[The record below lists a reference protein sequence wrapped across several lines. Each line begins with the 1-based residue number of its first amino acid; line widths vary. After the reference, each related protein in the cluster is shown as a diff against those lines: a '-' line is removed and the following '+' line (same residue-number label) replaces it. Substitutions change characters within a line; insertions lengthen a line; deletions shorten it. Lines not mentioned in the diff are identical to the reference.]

1 MDNQVKRILFSIVLI
16 SAILLSG
23 EPITILGVEENFN
36 AGPNGLVKV
45 GDYPYPTNPMN
56 DRAKGYLIQGKVKSA
71 VFNYGNFVQWGDYT
85 SNGYSGHPAGL
96 WGMYTYL
103 PHVSFTSGVA
113 GKDYASNYEWNDNCR
128 DVGNNVEVWCSED
141 AYYAWYEDGDTNF
154 VTILF
159 EDIGER
165 GEVGNKIDDIGL
177 ITEKNQWGFTNFGE
191 VFISLEDGVDPNN
204 SNAYGNPDEKM
215 GIGLVYPWAYRPSL
229 DLRTDEY
236 DKYNYGPDGEEW
248 TADDDYEYYGANVNE
263 SWFTRWSPSTNSD
276 WHAAN
281 KARINSHDTEVTAGD
296 IFGDVEIYGVP
307 LTDPDD
313 PYPLL
318 AHSSYS
324 QTWPKRFNED
334 TGEDEPFWPGWWAED
349 FDPDLPGC
357 NGSRKD
363 PDCWKD
369 VPGRFI
375 SDNDVYMEFDDRWAH
390 RGNRVNSTN
399 TEYNQTGYPMGLRV
413 MAEAHSYGVNYA
425 EDILFVTVKVRNESG
440 DFNAFERDASGAE
453 IPVKDNAGNPIGGEG
468 MIMPDGT
475 KLNRGKGFNYK
486 NVSLGFY
493 FDADAVSADLNG
505 NFGVHTNA
513 DDFMEYYWEKFKV
526 QDDSLLIS
534 MAMIYDYDGNSNGA
548 TDIGI
553 VGVQLLDSPRATS
566 PIDLDLDG
574 IIDIYTG
581 EPLKMTDWHWFDWYN
596 RPGVVERESD
606 GNCCAGARGRAQAQ
620 NKEEIQFKLMSGDT
634 TNISSDEKQWF
645 FHTPYPDTDLDSELN
660 PHFDSIDGLMLT
672 PEFLDGEEG
681 LDCVLLMS
689 CGPFDLDVGEEVPF
703 SFTIIFG
710 QNQNDIIKNARF
722 GQIMYNSHYQGYTPP
737 ATPQVFAAVD
747 HNKVVLNWNDAAE
760 DSKDVVTGYSDF
772 EGYNVYKSTDG
783 GFTWGDPEDKIYD
796 YDGIHVGWHPIAQYD
811 LTENQ
816 DITHCVYSNDD
827 NCTSEDWR
835 GISVAGIDSL
845 APWIYL
851 GDNSGLSH
859 AYVDTNVI
867 DGIKYTYSVTSYDMG
882 VAADYTIEWID
893 NGDGTFT
900 PDTTYSPS
908 NPEHWS
914 TPWGYPSIETSKG
927 TTIYDP
933 NFVTVIPGYHASN
946 ITFPDVTNTREFII
960 PNEGTSGNY
969 EKYYTIVNEQELSD
983 KLIRLEIQTDLVNS
997 TNTYFG
1003 LRTEDPVL
1011 YIYEINDKIEQTPVH
1026 TLGIPFDSLP
1036 SDSLDYF
1043 MDLPGAFLDND
1054 IVYFP
1059 NYMLEYPIV
1068 NSDTEDY
1075 INNWSDFTDG
1085 IRLRFDNMPQSLLEV
1100 QNTFEPIS
1108 QIEWYTADD
1117 SMRNTITTLDFTYKN
1132 NNQYAM
1138 RINFDYMVEFSD
1150 HGITEA
1156 ANVSPASDCTDNV
1169 STYLPFK
1176 VTNLTTGKEVRLS
1189 LNDRGFFGGAADEDT
1204 TNTGYADCRWTNN
1217 EKIVLSGDSLRIGQ
1231 NGAELGYQTWDL
1243 KLAFDFLLSFPGVN
1257 LNIYIPGVIYNQG
1270 DYVYHQGMMWYASQ
1284 NINTTILPN
1293 KFIDTDGDGINE
1305 NPWIVQYPWED
1316 GDYIIIRTNKFYKD
1330 GDSWFADMAE
1340 LGKSHKVTQRE
1351 LEEIR
1356 VVPNPYIARS
1366 PFNESGYVRQLEF
1379 IQLPQHCTITIFTI
1393 SGEKVISFEHD
1404 DEYSGREFWN
1414 LRTVNNQEV
1423 APGLYLYTVE
1433 ADGKKHIGKFA
1444 IVR

>member
-1 MDNQVKRILFSIVLI
+1 MKRILFSIVFI

-23 EPITILGVEENFN
+23 EPITILGVEENFD
-36 AGPNGLVKV
+36 AGSNGLAKV
-45 GDYPYPTNPMN
+45 GDYPFPTNPMN

-71 VFNYGNFVQWGDYT
+71 VFNYGNFIQWGDYT
-85 SNGYSGHPAGL
+85 SSGYSGHPSGL
-96 WGMYTYL
+96 WGSYTYL

-113 GKDYASNYEWNDNCR
+113 GKDYASNYDWYICLEAPNY
-128 DVGNNVEVWCSED
+128 VVWCSED
-141 AYYAWYEDGDTNF
+141 AYYAWYEGGDTNF

-159 EDIGER
+159 EDIAER
-165 GEVGNKIDDIGL
+165 GVVGNRIDDIPL
-177 ITEKNQWGFTNFGE
+177 VSFKNQWGITNTSKI
-191 VFISLEDGVDPNN
+191 FISLEDGVNPNN
-204 SNAYGNPDEKM
+204 SDAYGNPGEKM
-215 GIGLVYPWAYRPSL
+215 GIGLVYPWAYRPKL

-236 DKYNYGPDGEEW
+236 DKYDYGPDGEEW
-248 TADDDYEYYGANVNE
+248 TEDDEYEYYGANVNE
-263 SWFTRWSPSTNSD
+263 SWFTRWSPSTNTD
-276 WHAAN
+276 WNAAN
-281 KARINSHDTEVTAGD
+281 KARINTHDTEVTAGD

-334 TGEDEPFWPGWWAED
+334 TGEDEPYWPGWWAED

-486 NVSLGFY
+486 NVFLGFY

-505 NFGVHTNA
+505 NFGVHSNA
-513 DDFMEYYWEKFKV
+513 DDFMEYYFERFKV

-534 MAMIYDYDGNSNGA
+534 MAMIYDYDMNSNGV

-553 VGVQLLDSPRATS
+553 VGVQLLDSPLATS
-566 PIDLDLDG
+566 TVDLDLDG
-574 IIDIYTG
+574 IPEIYPG

-606 GNCCAGARGRAQAQ
+606 GNCCAGEKGRAQAS

-634 TNISSDEKQWF
+634 TNLSLDEKQWF
-645 FHTPYPDTDLDSELN
+645 FHTQYPDTDADNELN

-672 PEFLDGEEG
+672 SEFIEGSEPNNG
-681 LDCVLLMS
+681 LDCVLIMS

-703 SFTIIFG
+703 SFTVIFG
-710 QNQNDIIKNARF
+710 QNQNDIIKNAKF

-737 ATPQVFAAVD
+737 ATPKVFAAVD
-747 HNKVVLNWNDAAE
+747 HNKVVINWEDAAE

-772 EGYNVYKSTDG
+772 EGYRVYKSTNG
-783 GFTWGDPEDKIYD
+783 GLTWGDPEDKIYD
-796 YDGIHVGWHPIAQYD
+796 YDGIHVGWHPLAQYD

-827 NCTSEDWR
+827 DCTSEDWR

-851 GDNSGLSH
+851 GNNTGLSH
-859 AYVDTNVI
+859 TYVDTNVI

-882 VAADYTIEWID
+882 VEADYSITWND

-900 PDTTYSPS
+900 PDTTDSSS
-908 NPEHWS
+908 NPDHWS

-969 EKYYTIVNEQELSD
+969 EKYYTIVNEQDLSD
-983 KLIRLEIQTDLVNS
+983 KLIRLEIQTDIGNPD
-997 TNTYFG
+997 TYFG
-1003 LRTEDPVL
+1003 LRTEHPVL
-1011 YIYEINDKIEQTPVH
+1011 YVYEINDKIEQAPVH
-1026 TLGIPFDSLP
+1026 SQGIPVDSLP

-1043 MDLPGAFLDND
+1043 MDLPGTFLDND
-1054 IVYFP
+1054 ILYLP
-1059 NYMLEYPIV
+1059 NYMLEYPII
-1068 NSDTEDY
+1068 NSDYEDY
-1075 INNWSDFTDG
+1075 INNWSDFSDG
-1085 IRLRFDNMPQSLLEV
+1085 IRLRFDNMPNSL
-1100 QNTFEPIS
+1100 QDAPDDFDPIS
-1108 QIEWYTADD
+1108 SIEYHAINNLSETAIFLEFTPKDD
-1117 SMRNTITTLDFTYKN
+1117 
-1132 NNQYAM
+1132 QYPY
-1138 RINFDYMVEFSD
+1138 RLNFDYKIEFSD

-1156 ANVSPASDCTDNV
+1156 AGVYPVDNPCV
-1169 STYLPFK
+1169 DNRSVYLPFR
-1176 VTNLTTGKEVRLS
+1176 VINLTTGKDVGMT
-1189 LNDRGFFGGAADEDT
+1189 LNDKGLFGGDAGSDT
-1204 TNTGYADCRWTNN
+1204 TNTGYKDCNWTRN
-1217 EKIVLSGDSLRIGQ
+1217 EGIVLSSDSLRIGL
-1231 NGAELGYQTWDL
+1231 NGADSTFQTWDL
-1243 KLAFDFLLSFPGVN
+1243 KLAFDLLYSFQGLDITAFVP
-1257 LNIYIPGVIYNQG
+1257 NIIYNQG
-1270 DYVYHQGMMWYASQ
+1270 DYVSYQGMIWYASQ
-1284 NINTTILPN
+1284 PIGTTILPN

-1305 NPWIVQYPWED
+1305 NPWVIQYPWE
-1316 GDYIIIRTNKFYKD
+1316 
-1330 GDSWFADMAE
+1330 
-1340 LGKSHKVTQRE
+1340 
-1351 LEEIR
+1351 
-1356 VVPNPYIARS
+1356 
-1366 PFNESGYVRQLEF
+1366 
-1379 IQLPQHCTITIFTI
+1379 
-1393 SGEKVISFEHD
+1393 
-1404 DEYSGREFWN
+1404 
-1414 LRTVNNQEV
+1414 
-1423 APGLYLYTVE
+1423 
-1433 ADGKKHIGKFA
+1433 
-1444 IVR
+1444 